1 MRTIDQTT
9 AAARRA
15 VALLAAA
22 YWLGYTLGRASGLAE
37 AAHELVRGVS
47 GQRPG
52 GT

>member
-9 AAARRA
+9 AARKA
-15 VALLAAA
+15 VVLLAAA
-22 YWLGYTLGRASGLAE
+22 YWLGYTLGRASGLQE
-37 AAHELVRGVS
+37 AAHALVRGIG